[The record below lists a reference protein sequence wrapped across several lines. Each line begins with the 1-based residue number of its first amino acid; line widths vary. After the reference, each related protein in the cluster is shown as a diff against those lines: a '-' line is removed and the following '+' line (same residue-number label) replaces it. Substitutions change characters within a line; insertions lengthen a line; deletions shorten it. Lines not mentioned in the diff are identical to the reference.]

1 MWRTLCFGHDGWCN
15 EGVLV
20 DFIACFAIVGEIP
33 GLGWNVTCGIEKDVY
48 KIERCFLVVRIE
60 FLWLSIMHLFH
71 QLSQSELSN
80 IVLLLETPRSGVLLF
95 SRSIATRKPP
105 AVRCVG

>member
-20 DFIACFAIVGEIP
+20 DFACFAIVGEIP

-48 KIERCFLVVRIE
+48 KIER
-60 FLWLSIMHLFH
+60 
-71 QLSQSELSN
+71 
-80 IVLLLETPRSGVLLF
+80 
-95 SRSIATRKPP
+95 
-105 AVRCVG
+105 